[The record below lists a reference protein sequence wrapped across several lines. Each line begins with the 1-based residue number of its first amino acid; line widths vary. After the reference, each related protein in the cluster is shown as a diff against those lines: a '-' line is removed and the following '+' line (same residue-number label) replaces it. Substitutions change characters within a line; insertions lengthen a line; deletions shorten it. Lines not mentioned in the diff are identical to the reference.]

1 MRIWTSIVD
10 TATDLL
16 RRLAGETD
24 EADGAQRRISF
35 TIGVIALAA
44 KMAKADGEVTQD
56 EVETFRTLFKVP
68 PHETKNVTRV
78 YDMAKQDTAGYETYA
93 RQIARLFTGS
103 RAVLEELLDA
113 LFHIAR
119 ADGTVHPG
127 EMAFLRRVAE
137 IFGLSE
143 AEFESLAARHVGPD
157 RASPYTV
164 LGVTP
169 DISDEELKATW
180 RRLVRETHPDKLMAE
195 GMPREFLAVAHD
207 RLAAINAAYERI
219 KAQRDIV

>member
-1 MRIWTSIVD
+1 MSIWTSIVD
-10 TATDLL
+10 TATGLL

-44 KMAKADGEVTQD
+44 KMAKSDGEVTQD
-56 EVETFRTLFKVP
+56 EVETFRTLFKVS

-78 YDMAKQDTAGYETYA
+78 YDMAKQDTAGYEAYA
-93 RQIARLFTGS
+93 RQVARLFAGS

-113 LFHIAR
+113 LFYIAR
-119 ADGTVHPG
+119 ADGTVHAG
-127 EMAFLRRVAE
+127 ELAFLRRVAE

-195 GMPREFLAVAHD
+195 GMPREFLAVAHE

-219 KAQRDIV
+219 KAQRDLV